1 MFVTLL
7 LKIRENYHN
16 VIATIVFVMTNLF
29 WLLVDL
35 LLIILFSKSY
45 IGWQSNM
52 NTLGFAIVHFELPK
66 RKNGD
71 L

>member
-7 LKIRENYHN
+7 LKIRDNYHN

-52 NTLGFAIVHFELPK
+52 NALGFTIVHFELPK

>member
-7 LKIRENYHN
+7 LKIRDNYHI

-45 IGWQSNM
+45 IRWQSNM
-52 NTLGFAIVHFELPK
+52 NTLGFTIVHFELPK

-71 L
+71 I